1 MYVRHHMKSTGNK
14 ESVTIYRFKDTQT
27 TGVYVKG
34 LTVMA
39 VHLFYMHLAAERDS
53 EELLS
58 PIPMD

>member
-1 MYVRHHMKSTGNK
+1 MKSTGNK
-14 ESVTIYRFKDTQT
+14 ESVTIYGIKN

-39 VHLFYMHLAAERDS
+39 VHLFYIHLAAERDS
-53 EELLS
+53 EEELLP